1 MSGSPPMSDPLSLP
15 RRFVDEVLSK
25 GDLEV
30 AELILADSFVE
41 HLPWTSRDKAG
52 FIEGFP
58 GVRTSFPDAVYVL
71 EEPASDGDRVYGRV
85 TMTATHGGD
94 FLGIAPTGRQVT
106 VPQILMWRLQADRI
120 VELWTSLDR
129 LGVTQQLQG

>member
-1 MSGSPPMSDPLSLP
+1 MSDSPPMSDPLSLP
-15 RRFVDEVLSK
+15 RRFVEEVLSR

-30 AELILADSFVE
+30 AEQILADGFVE

-52 FIEGFP
+52 FLDGFP

-71 EEPASDGDRVYGRV
+71 EDPASDGDHVYGRV

-94 FLGIAPTGRQVT
+94 FLGIPPTGRRVT
-106 VPQILMWRLQADRI
+106 VPQILMWRLDGGRI
-120 VELWTSLDR
+120 AELWTSLDR
-129 LGVTQQLQG
+129 LGVTQQLQA